1 MEVPVPTPPVEDAD
15 MEDSDD
21 DYADMVIDA
30 PSHSLGDNGRPPN
43 PETDEDEAEDEAWE
57 VESSHSDTDSEV
69 LIEEDDDDIV
79 PPSFSFVTP
88 MHPSSEDCSTT
99 KDTVTELPL
108 ELEEIQVE
116 DSRVVYGSDSK

>member
-1 MEVPVPTPPVEDAD
+1 MENP
-15 MEDSDD
+15 DD
-21 DYADMVIDA
+21 DYADMVIDV
-30 PSHSLGDNGRPPN
+30 PSHSLGDNGGPPD
-43 PETDEDEAEDEAWE
+43 PETDEDEAEDESWE
-57 VESSHSDTDSEV
+57 MESSLSDTGSEV

-79 PPSFSFVTP
+79 PPSFSLVTP

-99 KDTVTELPL
+99 EDMATELPL